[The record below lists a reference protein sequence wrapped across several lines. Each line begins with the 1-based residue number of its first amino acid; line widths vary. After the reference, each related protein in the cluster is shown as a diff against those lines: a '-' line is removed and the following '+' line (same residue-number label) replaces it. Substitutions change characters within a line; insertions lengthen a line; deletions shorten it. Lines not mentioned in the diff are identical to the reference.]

1 MNDRN
6 SMREKF
12 WELNGTKM
20 GQLLKLEQEKKQSES
35 IREDDVDYKA
45 GNQFASTLAQQ
56 KTAKVSEFARKN
68 TL

>member
-1 MNDRN
+1 MNERN

-20 GQLLKLEQEKKQSES
+20 GQLLKLEQEKKKTES
-35 IREDDVDYKA
+35 IKNDEVDYKA
-45 GNQFASTLAQQ
+45 ESQFARTIANQ
-56 KTAKVSEFARKN
+56 KSAKVTEFARKN